1 MNSNREII
9 GLVLKQL
16 RVEKGISLENLSYDL
31 DIDKKYYW
39 MIEKGRANFSMN
51 KLEIILKYFKISQ
64 KNFFIK
70 VDKFS

>member
-64 KNFFIK
+64 KDFFIK
-70 VDKFS
+70 VDKFF

>member
-1 MNSNREII
+1 LNSNREII